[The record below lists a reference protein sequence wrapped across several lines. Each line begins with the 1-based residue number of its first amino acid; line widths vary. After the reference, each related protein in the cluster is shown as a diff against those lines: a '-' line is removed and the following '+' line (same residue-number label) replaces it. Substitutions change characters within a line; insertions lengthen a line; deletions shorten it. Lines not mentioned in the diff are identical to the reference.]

1 MPEAWSE
8 SLNIAVLLPCYNEA
22 ATIRAVVDGFRA
34 ALPSAR
40 IYVYDNNSTDST
52 ALQAM
57 LAGATVHRER
67 RQGKGHVVRR
77 MFSDIDADIYLMAD
91 GDGTYTPADAEELI
105 RTLLTEGS
113 DMVVGTRRGV
123 HDDAGRQGHAFGNRI
138 FNILYRTIF
147 GPDFTDIFSGY
158 RVFSRRF
165 VKSFPAVSAG
175 FEIETEM
182 SVHASRL
189 KLPVSELELDY
200 GRRPEGSHSKLST
213 FRDGAK
219 ILWMFAMLMKETRPF
234 AFFGILSTLF
244 MASSLVFMTPV
255 LIEYFETGLVSRM
268 PTWVFSM
275 ALMMVSFMLFT
286 AALILDSVARSR
298 AEQLRIH
305 YMSIKPMTLILD
317 QSRSSRITGE
327 QNVASRDRKAGAA

>member
-1 MPEAWSE
+1 MARSRTHHPD
-8 SLNIAVLLPCYNEA
+8 IAVLLPCYNEA
-22 ATIRAVVDGFRA
+22 ATIGSVVQGFRA
-34 ALPSAR
+34 TLPDAA
-40 IYVYDNNSTDST
+40 IHVYDNNSTDGT

-57 LAGATVHRER
+57 LAGAHVVRER

-77 MFSDIDADIYLMAD
+77 MFADIEADIYIIAD
-91 GDGTYTPADAEELI
+91 GDGTYAPGDAEELV
-105 RTLLTEGS
+105 RTLLTERA

-123 HDDAGRQGHAFGNRI
+123 HADAGRQGHALGNRL
-138 FNILYRTIF
+138 FNLLYRTIF

-158 RVFSRRF
+158 RAFSRRF
-165 VKSFPAVSAG
+165 VKSFPAVSGG

-234 AFFGILSTLF
+234 AFFSAISGLF
-244 MASSLVFMTPV
+244 MLASLGFMTPV
-255 LIEYFETGLVSRM
+255 LAEYFETGLVSRM
-268 PTWVFSM
+268 PTWVLST
-275 ALMMVSFMLFT
+275 ALMMISFMLFT
-286 AALILDSVARSR
+286 AGVILDSVARAR

-305 YMSIKPMTLILD
+305 YMSLETPSHAKLP
-317 QSRSSRITGE
+317 
-327 QNVASRDRKAGAA
+327 DREPAPALRAGRGKADAA